1 MIKSLLKRMAAK
13 FPACWRQALKRIYFG
28 WQIRSDRFHADE
40 PEYPLLDQYVRS
52 GDWVLDVGANVGHYT
67 LRLSNLVGPQG
78 RVIAFE
84 PVPDTFEL
92 LAANIAKIGARNVT
106 LINAAASESTSIAE
120 MRMPKFKTGLDNYY
134 MAQVVVEGGE
144 FSVLCIC
151 VDALDLPYRISLI
164 KIDAEGHEMSVI
176 RGMQALLK
184 RYHPV
189 LVVEDNVREVAPYL
203 VAMGYREQR
212 IDGSSNQIFLPAN
225 K

>member
-1 MIKSLLKRMAAK
+1 MIKNLLKRMAAK
-13 FPACWRQALKRIYFG
+13 FPAGWRQAFKRSYFG

-40 PEYPLLDQYVRS
+40 PEYLLLDQYVRS

-67 LRLSNLVGPQG
+67 LRLSNLVGPHG

-92 LAANIAKIGARNVT
+92 LAANIAKLGARNVT
-106 LINAAASESTSIAE
+106 LINAAASDSTGVAG
-120 MRMPKFKTGLDNYY
+120 MTMPKFETGLDNYY
-134 MAQVVVEGGE
+134 MAQLVTEGGE

-151 VDALDLPYRISLI
+151 VDALKLQNRVSLV
-164 KIDAEGHEMSVI
+164 KIDAEGHELSVI
-176 RGMQALLK
+176 RGMRELLK
-184 RYHPV
+184 RHHPV

-203 VAMGYREQR
+203 VALGYREQK
-212 IDGSSNQIFLPAN
+212 ITGSSNQIFFPA